1 MVNTNK
7 LFIEFYCL
15 FFLVVV
21 SSVILVIE
29 AYHAVSG
36 IWGLVLICAP
46 AFYFTGALIWLFRMG
61 LECIRYVKQGYSNP
75 EEIPIVQTRKTSE
88 TDMLECINDEDQR
101 MLVKEV
107 GYWFLDS
114 IKLLKNAPNM
124 ENTVNLLSAPIP
136 ALVTKKFWFWM
147 KNRFTRWAFRV
158 CILGAIAFLSYSVF
172 GLLPLGMAFVFCWAI
187 SGLLFIFGLL
197 KTF

>member
-1 MVNTNK
+1 M
-7 LFIEFYCL
+7 
-15 FFLVVV
+15 
-21 SSVILVIE
+21 S
-29 AYHAVSG
+29 
-36 IWGLVLICAP
+36 
-46 AFYFTGALIWLFRMG
+46 
-61 LECIRYVKQGYSNP
+61 LECICYVKQGYSIP

-88 TDMLECINDEDQR
+88 TDMLERINDEDQM

-124 ENTVNLLSAPIP
+124 ENTVSLLSAPIP
-136 ALVTKKFWFWM
+136 APVTKKFWFWM

-158 CILGAIAFLSYSVF
+158 CILGAIAFLSYSIF
-172 GLLPLGMAFVFCWAI
+172 PLLPLGMAFIFCWAI

-197 KTF
+197 KTL

>member
-1 MVNTNK
+1 MVNTNE

-36 IWGLVLICAP
+36 IWGLVLIYGP
-46 AFYFTGALIWLFRMG
+46 AMCLTGLFIWLFRMS
-61 LECIRYVKQGYSNP
+61 LECICYVKQGYSNP
-75 EEIPIVQTRKTSE
+75 EEIPIAQTRKTSE
-88 TDMLECINDEDQR
+88 ADMLERINDEDQM

-124 ENTVNLLSAPIP
+124 ETVSLLSAPIP

-147 KNRFTRWAFRV
+147 KNRFTRWAFHV
-158 CILGAIAFLSYSVF
+158 CILGAIAFLSHSVF

-197 KTF
+197 KTFY